1 MTHRLRMMFFVFIL
15 TFCVVNAQSE
25 YAYSK
30 DSTLISY
37 NVYGSGEIALVFV
50 HGWSC
55 DSRYW
60 NNQISEF
67 TDDYTVVTLDLAGHG
82 HSGSYRTDYTMQLFG
97 HDIKAVV
104 DAVGAEDIILIGH
117 SMGGPVAVEAAKL
130 MPNHVKGIIGIDT
143 FGDVTY
149 KLTEESLNMML
160 DPMKADFKA
169 GITQFVSGM
178 FHENADPITREW
190 ILADMSNAIPSVAIS
205 AVGNLLQSYITGYM
219 AESFHDIKV
228 PVITVSGDLWPINV
242 EANKK
247 HIANYDTIIVKD
259 ADHFLMLNKVKEF
272 NTALKLAIDKIN

>member
-1 MTHRLRMMFFVFIL
+1 MKHQLRMMFIIFTL

-25 YAYSK
+25 YAVSK

-67 TDDYTVVTLDLAGHG
+67 TDDYTVVTVDLAGHG

-97 HDIKAVV
+97 HDVKAVV
-104 DAVGAEDIILIGH
+104 DTVGAEDIILIGH
-117 SMGGPVAVEAAKL
+117 SMGGPVTVEAAHL
-130 MPNHVKGIIGIDT
+130 MPNRVKGIIGIDT

-149 KLTEESLNMML
+149 KLTEENLNMML
-160 DPMKADFKA
+160 TPMKTGFKT
-169 GITQFVSGM
+169 GITQFVSEM
-178 FHENADPITREW
+178 FHQNADPKTREW

-205 AVGNLLQSYITGYM
+205 SVGNLLQSYITGYM
-219 AESFHDIKV
+219 AESFQNITV
-228 PVITVSGDLWPINV
+228 PVISVNGDLWPINV

-247 HIANYDTIIVKD
+247 HIADYDTIVVKN
-259 ADHFLMLNKVKEF
+259 ADHFLMLNKTKEF
-272 NTALKLAIDKIN
+272 NSALNLAIDKIK